1 MKLGILVNTD
11 RHPEHVLGIARAAVN
26 KDHDVTVFV
35 MDDGV
40 LLLGTPAFEELANLA
55 DVSVSICRHSA
66 ERREIATDRLPASI
80 NAGSQ
85 LENALMAHNT
95 DRVIVL

>member
-11 RHPEHVLGIARAAVN
+11 RHPEHVLGIAEAAVN
-26 KDHDVTVFV
+26 KNHDVTVFV
-35 MDDGV
+35 MDDGI
-40 LLLGTPAFEELANLA
+40 LLLGFPVFEELTKLA

-66 ERREIATDRLPASI
+66 ELREIATDHLPAGI
-80 NAGSQ
+80 HAGSQ
-85 LENALMAHNT
+85 LENALMNHDA